1 MEVQSTR
8 NCLIVLYIL
17 NNHQIIESFGR
28 KIVQLSQAKLCFK
41 KAGEIQTFCPPTLSS
56 FSMIFSAQT
65 LWKPQWHMNSVA
77 VIHRSI

>member
-28 KIVQLSQAKLCFK
+28 KIVAAIYNML
-41 KAGEIQTFCPPTLSS
+41 FCNLPSVSTKWVLAQS
-56 FSMIFSAQT
+56 FPFLLT
-65 LWKPQWHMNSVA
+65 
-77 VIHRSI
+77 

>member
-28 KIVQLSQAKLCFK
+28 KTVAAIYNMLFCNLPSLST
-41 KAGEIQTFCPPTLSS
+41 E
-56 FSMIFSAQT
+56 
-65 LWKPQWHMNSVA
+65 
-77 VIHRSI
+77 

>member
-28 KIVQLSQAKLCFK
+28 KIVAAIYNMF
-41 KAGEIQTFCPPTLSS
+41 FCNLPSVSTEWVLAQS
-56 FSMIFSAQT
+56 FPFLLT
-65 LWKPQWHMNSVA
+65 
-77 VIHRSI
+77 